1 MFNFFF
7 LSQRPAKCIKKYMG
21 GTFWNVTAVRNS
33 DDRDNNNDIDIV
45 DWAKSESH
53 NRLAEKKVGSQ
64 PVIYPL
70 GTGHRCDY
78 TW

>member
-1 MFNFFF
+1 MFKKLF
-7 LSQRPAKCIKKYMG
+7 SQRPAKCIKKYMG

-53 NRLAEKKVGSQ
+53 NRLAEEKSWVTTSHL
-64 PVIYPL
+64 P
-70 GTGHRCDY
+70 
-78 TW
+78 TWDRP